1 MSNKFE
7 DIINQQRDSW
17 NNFSSGWKKWDSV
30 TMQFLKPVG
39 DEIIQQ
45 LALKDN
51 HLVLDVASG
60 TGEPGLTI
68 AEIVNKGKVI
78 GIDLSEGMLE
88 TAKEHAASRGIT
100 NYQTEAGDV
109 SKLPFPDQTFNA
121 ISCRMGFMF
130 FPDILSTLQ
139 EMRRVLKPKGRLA
152 VSVWGS
158 PQQNFWVTVTMGTI
172 SHMLDLQPPPKE
184 APGMFRCALP
194 GFMAEQFDK
203 SGFSNIVE
211 SEINTALNMDAD
223 IYWEMITE
231 IGAPIVAAMSDSDTQ
246 KRDQIKKE
254 VLKKI
259 HGKFPNGDIKM
270 QGLALL
276 ISGEA

>member
-1 MSNKFE
+1 
-7 DIINQQRDSW
+7 
-17 NNFSSGWKKWDSV
+17 
-30 TMQFLKPVG
+30 
-39 DEIIQQ
+39 
-45 LALKDN
+45 
-51 HLVLDVASG
+51 
-60 TGEPGLTI
+60 
-68 AEIVNKGKVI
+68 
-78 GIDLSEGMLE
+78 
-88 TAKEHAASRGIT
+88 
-100 NYQTEAGDV
+100 
-109 SKLPFPDQTFNA
+109 
-121 ISCRMGFMF
+121 
-130 FPDILSTLQ
+130 
-139 EMRRVLKPKGRLA
+139 
-152 VSVWGS
+152 
-158 PQQNFWVTVTMGTI
+158 
-172 SHMLDLQPPPKE
+172 MLDLQPPPKE